1 MSGLLLVLQPAVEKT
16 AVITDKE
23 LLCSEVKLSLKWLRR
38 STAAAVCV
46 SRADCLVFDI
56 FPIFFPHCA
65 ELCCPVQAKLS
76 TNQHSTYVQRHCYM
90 SLSAAHPEWR
100 KGSTQADKHTS
111 GSRSCFF
118 CACKKLQKP
127 NSTLI
132 ILLWSRAEFCR
143 LVYWPCWTPECMT
156 VSFFSAI
163 SMI

>member
-1 MSGLLLVLQPAVEKT
+1 MIKT
-16 AVITDKE
+16 VHCGCC
-23 LLCSEVKLSLKWLRR
+23 L
-38 STAAAVCV
+38 CV
-46 SRADCLVFDI
+46 SCWLFGLWY
-56 FPIFFPHCA
+56 FSHLLSHCA

-76 TNQHSTYVQRHCYM
+76 TNQHSTYIQRHCYM
-90 SLSAAHPEWR
+90 SLSAAYPEWR
-100 KGSTQADKHTS
+100 KGSTQVDKHTS

-143 LVYWPCWTPECMT
+143 LVYWPCWTPGCMN

-163 SMI
+163 SMIYQYRSSEMVWLQSRRCCNSLKACFLL